1 MIITLIRLSVKRVI
15 DIKSLKQLKT
25 LLDDNQNENQ
35 IKITNDILVKYK
47 FTSRKQLYDTIYLAN
62 LHVLKHLPG
71 LDIKLVW
78 DNDFLRIN
86 NNFNT
91 IHGAWSDNIYNFSI
105 ALEASLHEESRMSYD
120 RRLMRIKDWALISVS
135 LIPIIRV
142 LLLHYL
148 QP

>member
-1 MIITLIRLSVKRVI
+1 MIITLVKLSVRRAI
-15 DIKSLKQLKT
+15 NIKSLRQLT
-25 LLDDNQNENQ
+25 SLLNDNENENQ
-35 IKITNDILVKYK
+35 IKVTNELLARYK
-47 FTSRKQLYDTIYLAN
+47 FKSRKELYDTVYLAN
-62 LHVLKHLPG
+62 LHVLRYLPG

-105 ALEASLHEESRMSYD
+105 ALDASLHEESRMSYD

-135 LIPIIRV
+135 LIPIVRT

-148 QP
+148 P